1 LKKFVSVFGLNQSFW
16 TFLRMINWFFSSL
29 YKNRIEIFVFRSY
42 WEDFYVKNQSKWS
55 ITFSYH
61 VRRVIFTISSIQINQ
76 KSITNC
82 YFMILVSWI
91 VSFSSFWW
99 NLMTF
104 WIEIGYKSFQINW
117 FLFFV
122 ICVYVFLNQY
132 RWSIQT
138 WDKVDSNF
146 QLFSIFLIIFN
157 LRRLKTITS
166 STITSIIIVLLILQV
181 QAVIEQV
188 SQKTMRRL
196 MRVLRRFWSKWFH
209 KKVRFDRTYCIYYY
223 PSKPIVVRESII
235 SIYSV

>member
-1 LKKFVSVFGLNQSFW
+1 MKKFVSVFGLNQSFW

-61 VRRVIFTISSIQINQ
+61 VRRVIFTISSIRINQ

-122 ICVYVFLNQY
+122 ICVYVFFE
-132 RWSIQT
+132 SIPL
-138 WDKVDSNF
+138 KHSNLG
-146 QLFSIFLIIFN
+146 QSGLEL
-157 LRRLKTITS
+157 
-166 STITSIIIVLLILQV
+166 SIILNFSHYFQ
-181 QAVIEQV
+181 
-188 SQKTMRRL
+188 SQET
-196 MRVLRRFWSKWFH
+196 
-209 KKVRFDRTYCIYYY
+209 
-223 PSKPIVVRESII
+223 
-235 SIYSV
+235 